1 MLCIVER
8 LVGHEI
14 VLRYLM
20 VGGGGGQG
28 RCQGSINPDL
38 SIAR

>member
-20 VGGGGGQG
+20 VGGGVVREGVKE
-28 RCQGSINPDL
+28 
-38 SIAR
+38 A